1 MAVCDYVDFIK
12 FQKGHI
18 IERDGIQDLEAK
30 LYNNIRECTNTRET
44 EYNITYWWEYMSEH
58 AVHNGPREY
67 HCIRVSGNH
76 MHLSIASRNITEKR
90 TGREREGIQGRNESV
105 PLGGILYASTFP
117 ITYYTEFQARGYVSA
132 AIDRLPSR

>member
-44 EYNITYWWEYMSEH
+44 EYNITYWW
-58 AVHNGPREY
+58 
-67 HCIRVSGNH
+67 
-76 MHLSIASRNITEKR
+76 
-90 TGREREGIQGRNESV
+90 
-105 PLGGILYASTFP
+105 
-117 ITYYTEFQARGYVSA
+117 
-132 AIDRLPSR
+132 